1 MGGKM
6 NTTNAIKMVL
16 IVGLVL
22 ALVGAF
28 VDVPY
33 AAFGLVILGLVL
45 GFLGIGDSDRL
56 LFLVMAI
63 ALATVANSLDVVP
76 EIGSFLTAILSNA
89 SALISAAA
97 IVVVGKMLT
106 ARISS

>member
-1 MGGKM
+1 MGNKM
-6 NTTNAIKMVL
+6 NKVNAIRTIL

-33 AAFGLVILGLVL
+33 AAFALIVFGLVL

-56 LFLVMAI
+56 LFLVMAV
-63 ALATVANSLDVVP
+63 ALATVAGSLDVVP
-76 EIGSFLTAILSNA
+76 EIGNFLTAILSNV

-97 IVVVGKMLT
+97 IVVIGKILNARLT
-106 ARISS
+106 S

>member
-1 MGGKM
+1 M
-6 NTTNAIKMVL
+6 NTTNAIKIIL

-22 ALVGAF
+22 ALVAAF
-28 VDVPY
+28 VNVPY
-33 AAFGLVILGLVL
+33 VAFALIVLGLAL

-63 ALATVANSLDVVP
+63 ALATVVGSLELVP
-76 EIGSFLTAILSNA
+76 EIGGLLTTIFTNV

-97 IVVVGKMLT
+97 IVVIGKILAT
-106 ARISS
+106 KIAS